1 MRFPRAVPMRRARS
15 QSAAAYRRARLPGRR
30 TPWREASWCAV
41 DLELSGL
48 DPDAHEIISFGAI
61 PVEQGRVQLHH
72 AVTGM
77 VCPEKA
83 LTESSI
89 RVHGMR
95 PVDLED
101 APALDDAIGPLLEA
115 MTGRIPVAHVAA
127 VERAF
132 LGPALRRQG
141 VALRGPVAD
150 TEVIGK
156 VWLHE
161 RDGQAPLRMSLSLL
175 AGALGLPAERPH
187 DALGDALTTAQVFIA
202 LAAHLDAVRPETV
215 GTLVRAGR
223 RMEAIAA
230 YTARPGSLSP

>member
-1 MRFPRAVPMRRARS
+1 
-15 QSAAAYRRARLPGRR
+15 
-30 TPWREASWCAV
+30 
-41 DLELSGL
+41 
-48 DPDAHEIISFGAI
+48 
-61 PVEQGRVQLHH
+61 
-72 AVTGM
+72 
-77 VCPEKA
+77 
-83 LTESSI
+83 
-89 RVHGMR
+89 MR

-175 AGALGLPAERPH
+175 AGTLGLPAERPH